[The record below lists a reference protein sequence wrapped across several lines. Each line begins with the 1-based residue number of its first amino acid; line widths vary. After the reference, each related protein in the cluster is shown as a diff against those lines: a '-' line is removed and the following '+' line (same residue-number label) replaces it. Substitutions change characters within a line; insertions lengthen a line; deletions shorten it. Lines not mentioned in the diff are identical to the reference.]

1 MPPLAL
7 AHRVGSLPEGAD
19 PLELYDRIG
28 RTSRDQILRMLPDDW
43 SLAGR
48 RALDF
53 GCGAGRTLRQFIDE
67 AERAEISGCDVD
79 ADSVEWIRE
88 HLSPP
93 LHAFVGGAEPP
104 LEQPDGHFELIWAI
118 SVFTH
123 LTESWSRWMLELHR
137 LLADDGVLIV
147 TYMGE
152 ALSEQLGA
160 GQWEEDRV
168 GMNVLYEWQDW
179 GAGGPFVCHSDWWV
193 RAHWGRAFEVLAVD
207 ERPVVE
213 GELSRHKWAL
223 LRKKPVELTPADL
236 EAPEAGEPRELEAL
250 RHNVRQVQAEAS
262 RIADERGQ
270 LSRRVGELDALVDR
284 LNAGIA
290 GWEKLA
296 NEYES
301 SLSWRLTRPVRGL
314 GRAIRRRGS
323 E

>member
-7 AHRVGSLPEGAD
+7 AHRVGSLPDGAD

-53 GCGAGRTLRQFIDE
+53 GCGAGRTLRQFMDE

-79 ADSVEWIRE
+79 ADSVAWVRE

-93 LHAFVGGAEPP
+93 LQAFVSGAEPP
-104 LEQPDGHFELIWAI
+104 LDQPDGHFELIWAI

-137 LLADDGVLIV
+137 LLAEDGVLIV

-160 GQWEEDRV
+160 GRWEEDTV

-179 GAGGPFVCHSDWWV
+179 EAGGPFVFHSDWWV
-193 RAHWGRAFEVLAVD
+193 RAHWGRAFEFLAVD

-236 EAPEAGEPRELEAL
+236 EAPEAGEPRELDAL
-250 RHNVRQVQAEAS
+250 RHNVRQVHAEAR

-296 NEYES
+296 QEYES
-301 SLSWRLTRPVRGL
+301 SLSWRLTRPVRAL
-314 GRAIRRRGS
+314 GRVIRRRGS